1 LLPVNYR
8 IFAFDLDAANQE
20 GQEPDWQL
28 FTDYAK
34 DYDLAGGVSVDSM
47 YDLARRL
54 TEDEDLYWNVKWDFR
69 RRATTK
75 HVGTTD
81 EWQKNSMDA
90 FCYLTSVH
98 DREYENCIGA
108 KYHFPTD
115 TLIGKWKTT

>member
-1 LLPVNYR
+1 M
-8 IFAFDLDAANQE
+8 
-20 GQEPDWQL
+20 
-28 FTDYAK
+28 
-34 DYDLAGGVSVDSM
+34 DSM

-69 RRATTK
+69 RRGTSK
-75 HVGTTD
+75 YVGTTE
-81 EWQKNSMDA
+81 EWHKDSMDA

-115 TLIGKWKTT
+115 ILIGKWKTTSGKPKI